1 MSITMRRRARSAG
14 SAGTGHGPV
23 VPGYELLAPVGFGA
37 TGAVW
42 SARDGSGRPVA
53 VSILPLASG
62 ERGTAQL
69 RRLGNLRASRH
80 PHLARVD
87 AVVGLD
93 GGRCAVVSEVVTG
106 PSLAT
111 VRAARGPLPAGEAAT
126 LLVALGAALGHLH
139 ERGVIHADVAPT
151 NVLLA
156 PGGVPV
162 LVDLAGEGAHERG
175 TPGFVAPERRRGA
188 APGAAGDVW
197 ALAQLLLWAT
207 DGAPD
212 VARLLAPAL
221 ADDPAARPRARD
233 LAARAPSLAE
243 ATAVHLPA
251 QPDLA
256 QAQLRAGVNQVPTQL
271 AVARRPRRR
280 HARPGAWWAA
290 SIMVVLAA
298 AGGGAV
304 AWGGAGGAG
313 GPAGLPAGD
322 TEPTPVSGT
331 PPTRLKSPIVVDVGA
346 DLPPKAT
353 GTAVGT
359 GTGTGTDT
367 STDIGGRTGNPP
379 EEDLTVVVAD
389 LLRRRD
395 AALEAADADAL
406 GELTVPGSTAAAA
419 DADLLARLRDAR
431 VGLEGLRTAVSD
443 VRVVR
448 AAAGGMPAR
457 VEVVLRQR
465 VHHRLALHGAGTDDA
480 GPVGAVVVP
489 SRPPRCVALTIEG
502 PAPWRV
508 ATAEPCEAGEGGG

>member
-1 MSITMRRRARSAG
+1 MSITKRRRGRSGG
-14 SAGTGHGPV
+14 SAGTGRGPV

-62 ERGTAQL
+62 ARGTAQL

-87 AVVGLD
+87 TVVGLD

-111 VRAARGPLPAGEAAT
+111 VRAARGPLPPGEAAT

-197 ALAQLLLWAT
+197 ALARLLMWAT
-207 DGAPD
+207 DGDPE
-212 VARLLAPAL
+212 VAQLLAPAL

-243 ATAVHLPA
+243 ATAVHLPP

-290 SIMVVLAA
+290 SIVVVLAA

-304 AWGGAGGAG
+304 AWGGPG

-322 TEPTPVSGT
+322 TEPTPVPGT
-331 PPTRLKSPIVVDVGA
+331 PPARLKSPIVVDVGA
-346 DLPPKAT
+346 DLPPEAT
-353 GTAVGT
+353 GTG
-359 GTGTGTDT
+359 T
-367 STDIGGRTGNPP
+367 STDIGGRTGTPP

-389 LLRRRD
+389 LLRLRD

-406 GELTVPGSTAAAA
+406 GELTVPGSRAAAA
-419 DADLLARLRDAR
+419 DADLLARLQGAR
-431 VGLEGLRTAVSD
+431 VRLEGLRTEVGD

-448 AAAGGMPAR
+448 APAGGTLAE
-457 VEVVLRQR
+457 VEVILRQR
-465 VHHRLALHGAGTDDA
+465 VHHRLARNEDGTDAARSDS
-480 GPVGAVVVP
+480 VVAVP
-489 SRPPRCVALTIEG
+489 SRPPRCVALTLEG
-502 PAPWRV
+502 PTPWRV
-508 ATAEPCEAGEGGG
+508 ATARPCEAGEEVG